1 LSEYKPQ
8 AAPNPS
14 TPRACDDSTSTAWVP
29 GVSSSALLGATSSVR
44 SQSDHARD
52 FRPRQ
57 LKMWS
62 NEWWFEQI
70 VCI

>member
-1 LSEYKPQ
+1 VNANRRPPGTRSR
-8 AAPNPS
+8 
-14 TPRACDDSTSTAWVP
+14 RACDDSTSTAWIP
-29 GVSSSALLGATSSVR
+29 GVSSNVLLGATSSVR

-52 FRPRQ
+52 FLPRQ